1 MSNGK
6 FRDETSEYGS
16 SSGKVCDTF
25 CDLYGDYP
33 DQFKEEDG
41 RRFFLLY
48 LKPIIN
54 GTGNSAHGISG
65 TLSFKERIYAE
76 LQF

>member
-1 MSNGK
+1 MKHLNMDLLLEK
-6 FRDETSEYGS
+6 FVTHFS
-16 SSGKVCDTF
+16 
-25 CDLYGDYP
+25 DLYGDYP